1 MLAQEIREKTK
12 RIRVEKR
19 NNRVKTKFYRD
30 KTKSNRV
37 KTKFYRVETK
47 SNRVKTKSNRAETKS
62 NRAELKS
69 NRAELKSNRAG
80 NSPPL
85 AIIFWEYVI
94 RFRDDGITPREHGFK
109 RRNGPLPLSGRMPP

>member
-1 MLAQEIREKTK
+1 MLAQEIREKT
-12 RIRVEKR
+12 EK
-19 NNRVKTKFYRD
+19 NRD

-37 KTKFYRVETK
+37 LAKFYRDRTEKNRDKTK
-47 SNRVKTKSNRAETKS
+47 SNRVKTKSNRAET
-62 NRAELKS
+62 KS

-109 RRNGPLPLSGRMPP
+109 RRYGPLPLSGRMPP